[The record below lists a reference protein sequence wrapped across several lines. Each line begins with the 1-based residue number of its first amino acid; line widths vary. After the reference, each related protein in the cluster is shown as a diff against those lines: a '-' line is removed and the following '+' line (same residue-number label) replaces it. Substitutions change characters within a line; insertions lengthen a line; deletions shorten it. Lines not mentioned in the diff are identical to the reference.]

1 VKDESGKII
10 KFTLETPGYKHGSKS
25 TCKHI
30 LTEEQ
35 ETRIADLWFNFANQ
49 VWAITNEETQV

>member
-1 VKDESGKII
+1 MKDESGRII

-25 TCKHI
+25 NDKHV

-35 ETRIADLWFNFANQ
+35 EEKIGDLWDDFNDA
-49 VWAITNEETQV
+49 VWLVVQS